1 MTLMFICAAIG
12 TTMLNLDTLVA
23 QEDAKKLSVTQLG
36 SDKHAS
42 EFLISIEEQVPLHI
56 HKYHT
61 EIIYILDGTG
71 DMTLDDKVVKINK
84 GDYIRVPENTKH
96 GVKVTSENPLKVL
109 SVQTPEY
116 KGLDKHLVE

>member
-1 MTLMFICAAIG
+1 MFICAAIG
-12 TTMLNLDTLVA
+12 TSILNLDTLVA
-23 QEDAKKLSVTQLG
+23 QGDVDKLSVTQLG

-42 EFLISIEEQVPLHI
+42 EFLISIKEQVPLHI

-61 EIIYILDGTG
+61 EIIYILDGKG
-71 DMTLDDKVVKINK
+71 DMTINDKIIKIKK

-96 GVKVTSENPLKVL
+96 GVKVTSSNPLKVL

-116 KGLDKHLVE
+116 NGLDKQLVS